1 MTQEQET
8 REPQSK
14 IAREEPDDFRESL
27 RKTLLLKQFAVRNG
41 YKVPAQLLSQIS
53 ALELAALDDGEGTAP
68 GKTKGL
74 ASASAKLDSALTS
87 LTSITFP
94 ITADNLLEGDPEQYV
109 SFKKLLL
116 WIGLLALCFAVIGLA
131 VATKVGWNKEVGCS
145 ILAISLGTLGAVVYC
160 FFDALGVV
168 PAQTFSRKDKYPLYA
183 RLELGVLLGWVFY
196 FGFARQAFNDLG
208 AGSNSTKSQAFYLMI
223 PFIAGYSTKFVV
235 GVLERIMTALLVA
248 LGIEGKREARIKRT
262 REAASDGPSS

>member
-14 IAREEPDDFRESL
+14 IERKEPDDFRESL

-53 ALELAALDDGEGTAP
+53 ALELPALNEGEGTVP
-68 GKTKGL
+68 GKTRGL
-74 ASASAKLDSALTS
+74 APANAKLDSALTS

-109 SFKKLLL
+109 SFKKTLL
-116 WIGLLALCFAVIGLA
+116 WIGLLALCFAVIGLV
-131 VATKVGWNKEVGCS
+131 VAKTEKGWSKEVGCS
-145 ILAISLGTLGAVVYC
+145 VLAISLGALGAVVYC

-196 FGFARQAFNDLG
+196 FGPAYQAFNDLG
-208 AGSNSTKSQAFYLMI
+208 GNNSTKSQALYLMI

-235 GVLERIMTALLVA
+235 GVLERIMAALLVA